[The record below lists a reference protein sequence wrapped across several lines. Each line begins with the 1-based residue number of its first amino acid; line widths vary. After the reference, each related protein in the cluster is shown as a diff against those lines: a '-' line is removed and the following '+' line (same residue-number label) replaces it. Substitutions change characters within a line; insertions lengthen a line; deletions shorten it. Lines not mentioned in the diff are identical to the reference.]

1 MECTTVP
8 FLSLGLS
15 PIVCKPLTALG
26 YTQPTPVQQ
35 QAIPIVLSGR
45 DLLARAQTGTGKTAA
60 FGLPMIDR
68 LRVVGGVPAGPRLPR
83 ALVLV
88 PTRELALQVKQSLA
102 TYSVPAN
109 LRVAVIFG
117 GVSFHAQRQEL
128 RRGTDIIVAT
138 PGRLIDHLDQGTV
151 HLASIRVL
159 VLDEADRMLDMG
171 FLPPLRRILTELP
184 AERQTLLFSAT
195 LPSEVTRLAKE
206 FTQDPARVDVSEGQ
220 VMAQTVTHQGI
231 PTVPEQKGALLT
243 HLLTTP
249 LVPQALVFCRTKH
262 GANRVGQYLERAGV
276 TTAVIHGNKSQAA
289 RVKALEEF
297 KRGRVAV
304 LVATDIAA
312 RGLDIAQLPLVVN
325 FDLPLVAEDY
335 IHRAGRTGRAGHP
348 GRAVSLV
355 TAEEAPLMRAIQ
367 RLLPD
372 PIEKIALDGVNST
385 ATSEEALPEPDRR
398 HQGLPGHPRGP
409 RPQRRPAPSARA
421 EGGPSSFHG
430 DDRPRPP
437 AGSRP
442 PGGGDSHPG
451 ARAHGSG
458 KAPRP
463 MSGQGSRPSSGF
475 APRPHGGGG
484 YSSGPRTSQGY
495 DSRPGAGSGPRGG
508 AGFGSR
514 PGAPYGSRPQA
525 PGTGY
530 GARPSSGQGTRPG
543 GGQGRPFGSGSDRRF
558 NTAPGGRPQGGGQRP
573 WTRDSGRPGAGGAPT
588 RTGGHRPAGGP
599 RRERQTRS

>member
-1 MECTTVP
+1 MECTAVP

-68 LRVVGGVPAGPRLPR
+68 LRVVGGAPAGPRLPR

-109 LRVAVIFG
+109 LRVAVVFG

-151 HLASIRVL
+151 RLDGIRVL

-195 LPSEVTRLAKE
+195 LPPDVTRLAKE
-206 FTQDPARVDVSEGQ
+206 FTSDPARVDVSEGQ

-243 HLLTTP
+243 HLLTHP
-249 LVPQALVFCRTKH
+249 PVSQALVFCRTKH

-276 TTAVIHGNKSQAA
+276 GTAVIHGNKSQAA

-335 IHRAGRTGRAGHP
+335 VHRAGRTGRAGHP

-372 PIEKIALDGVNST
+372 PVEKISLEGVASI

-409 RPQRRPAPSARA
+409 RPQRRPAPGARS
-421 EGGPSSFHG
+421 EGAAASFHG
-430 DDRPRPP
+430 DERPRPP
-437 AGSRP
+437 A
-442 PGGGDSHPG
+442 
-451 ARAHGSG
+451 
-458 KAPRP
+458 APRP
-463 MSGQGSRPSSGF
+463 FGGGSGQGPRTHGDGVGKSPRHAGGQGRRPAAGF
-475 APRPHGGGG
+475 APQSHG
-484 YSSGPRTSQGY
+484 T
-495 DSRPGAGSGPRGG
+495 GAGSGARGFYGHDARPVPAQGPRGASG
-508 AGFGSR
+508 VGGRQSGS
-514 PGAPYGSRPQA
+514 YGSRPQA
-525 PGTGY
+525 AGAGY
-530 GARPSSGQGTRPG
+530 GPRPKSAQAMRPA
-543 GGQGRPFGSGSDRRF
+543 GGQGRPFGAGADRRWSSS
-558 NTAPGGRPQGGGQRP
+558 ASGRPQGTGQRTT
-573 WTRDSGRPGAGGAPT
+573 TRDAGRPGPGGGAN
-588 RTGGHRPAGGP
+588 RTGGHRPGGGP